1 MSLVSVRCGSLVTL
15 LSDKT
20 FAFSPECCYIP
31 LSLAYK
37 EQTISQRTNFNKVFK
52 FVNLCLFVMTS
63 FSLSSYSNVIY
74 EAI

>member
-1 MSLVSVRCGSLVTL
+1 MARALVTL

-37 EQTISQRTNFNKVFK
+37 EQKISQPTNFNKVFK
-52 FVNLCLFVMTS
+52 FVSSSS
-63 FSLSSYSNVIY
+63 FAMMSLSLSSYSNVIY

>member
-1 MSLVSVRCGSLVTL
+1 MRYGSLVTL
-15 LSDKT
+15 LSEKT
-20 FAFSPECCYIP
+20 FAFGPECCYIP

-37 EQTISQRTNFNKVFK
+37 EQTISQPTTFNKVLK
-52 FVNLCLFVMTS
+52 FVNLSLFGMMS